1 MIGQGQDRTYRIA
14 EIMQLIDANY
24 VYKFGKKECNQ
35 LVTLKI
41 GDKTKNFELKYLSN
55 EAPTEDEFSSWK
67 QWNISLNETLPSKL
81 QIGHLE
87 EQIKWADNY
96 SYTDEDIERIVKK
109 NRENNLV
116 PINYTKE
123 KIRLLDLIQQ
133 EKVNG
138 GDNYKIHSYYQQL
151 TELEQKEE
159 EEISQKKKTM
169 GMNNIN
175 KRNAQD
181 DIQNSQKL
189 RQLKQIIKSN
199 TNDPYARRSTNA
211 AVSWIKGK
219 KKSDKSDSEGS
230 EILGKDSVKVPKNP
244 TSSQKTKIKVD
255 IDINNI
261 SLSQKKPDIFPKP
274 ILKPITTTSITVSN
288 DQIKTLSL
296 SDYKKANNKKD

>member
-24 VYKFGKKECNQ
+24 VYKFGKKVCNQ

-55 EAPTEDEFSSWK
+55 EAPTEEEFNSWK
-67 QWNISLNETLPSKL
+67 QWNISLNEILPSKL

-138 GDNYKIHSYYQQL
+138 GDNYKIHAYYQQL
-151 TELEQKEE
+151 TELEHKEE
-159 EEISQKKKTM
+159 EEISQKKKTSM
-169 GMNNIN
+169 KNIN

-181 DIQNSQKL
+181 DVQNSQKL
-189 RQLKQIIKSN
+189 RQSKQIIKSN

-219 KKSDKSDSEGS
+219 KKRDKSDSEGNES
-230 EILGKDSVKVPKNP
+230 LGKESRVQKNP
-244 TSSQKTKIKVD
+244 SSSSHKSKIKVD

-261 SLSQKKPDIFPKP
+261 SQKKPDIFPKP
-274 ILKPITTTSITVSN
+274 ILKPITTTTTSITVSN
-288 DQIKTLSL
+288 DQVKTLSL
-296 SDYKKANNKKD
+296 SDYKKANKKE